1 MGMQQVMKL
10 ASDERSVMRSE
21 TSNLSVQ
28 IFVRDTQTESIIR
41 QSLYDL
47 NIENVQVHGGDAKS
61 AAVFLADT
69 KSPDILVVDIDGI
82 GEPISCMSE
91 LAQVCDPDT
100 HVLVV
105 GEQNDIH
112 FYLDMKNLGVL
123 EYFPK
128 PLARDV
134 LNRALSEIIVP
145 NADRRGPRHGKLMFV
160 VGVRGGCGATTLA
173 SMAAWEM
180 SETLRRRSLLLDL
193 CLQCGDAA
201 LLLDTAPAYA
211 LREAFEF
218 PERVDK
224 LYLERATKQVTDRL
238 DLLAALEPL
247 TQSVKVDPASVA
259 TLLEKLVSRY
269 RNVLVDLPASVAIM
283 VQDIL
288 QLPSTC
294 LFVSGAGLSSARD
307 LARWYELLGA
317 NTADRHTMHVLNH
330 TQAHG
335 GLSVEEF
342 TKVSGRAPDIVMP
355 YDPDIAQAATFG
367 IETMKHCEKFKRRLA
382 PVLESLTGVG
392 TPQKPRGSLFT
403 KLWGRS

>member
-1 MGMQQVMKL
+1 L
-10 ASDERSVMRSE
+10 AK
-21 TSNLSVQ
+21 
-28 IFVRDTQTESIIR
+28 I
-41 QSLYDL
+41 
-47 NIENVQVHGGDAKS
+47 
-61 AAVFLADT
+61 
-69 KSPDILVVDIDGI
+69 KSPQLLVVDICGLSD
-82 GEPISCMSE
+82 PISAMSE

-112 FYLDMKNLGVL
+112 FYRDMKSLGIV

-134 LNRALSEIIVP
+134 LNRAFSAIVVP
-145 NADRRGPRHGKLMFV
+145 NAERPGPRQGKLMFV

-173 SMAAWEM
+173 TMAAWEM
-180 SETLRRRSLLLDL
+180 SEALRRRTLLLDL
-193 CLQCGDAA
+193 SLQYGDAA
-201 LLLDTAPAYA
+201 LLLNTEPAYA

-247 TQSVKVDPASVA
+247 SQAVKVDPDSVA
-259 TLLEKLVSRY
+259 TLLEKLVSLY
-269 RNVLVDLPASVAIM
+269 RNVLVDLPASLAIRL
-283 VQDIL
+283 QDIL
-288 QLPSTC
+288 RLPSTC

-307 LARWYELLGA
+307 LARWYEVLGA
-317 NTADRHTMHVLNH
+317 NTAERHTAHVLNH
-330 TQAHG
+330 PHAHG

-342 TKVSGRAPDIVMP
+342 TKVAGRAPDVILP
-355 YDPDIAQAATFG
+355 YDREIAEAATLG
-367 IETMKHCEKFKRRLA
+367 IEAMKKCQSFKRRFG

-392 TPQKPRGSLFT
+392 TAPKARGSLFA
-403 KLWGRS
+403 KLWSRS

>member
-1 MGMQQVMKL
+1 MNQAVKH
-10 ASDERSVMRSE
+10 AVDEPSRTRSE
-21 TSNLSVQ
+21 KFNLSAQ
-28 IFVRDTQTESIIR
+28 IFLRDPQTESVVR

-47 NIENVQVHGGDAKS
+47 NVENVQAQGGDART
-61 AAVFLADT
+61 AAKFLAKT
-69 KSPDILVVDIDGI
+69 KSPDVLVVDICGLSD
-82 GEPISCMSE
+82 PLSCMSE

-112 FYLDMKNLGVL
+112 FYRDMKSLGVA
-123 EYFPK
+123 EYFPM

-134 LNRALSEIIVP
+134 LNRAFSAIVIP
-145 NADRRGPRHGKLMFV
+145 NADRPAPRHGKLMFV

-173 SMAAWEM
+173 TMAAWEM
-180 SETLRRRSLLLDL
+180 SETLRRRTLLFDLSL
-193 CLQCGDAA
+193 QYGDAA
-201 LLLDTAPAYA
+201 LLLNTAPAYA
-211 LREAFEF
+211 LREAFDF

-247 TQSVKVDPASVA
+247 TQAVKVDPDSVA
-259 TLLEKLVSRY
+259 TLLEKLVGRY
-269 RNVLVDLPASVAIM
+269 RNVLVDLPASLAIKL
-283 VQDIL
+283 QDIL

-317 NTADRHTMHVLNH
+317 NTAERNTVHVLNH
-330 TQAHG
+330 PHAHG
-335 GLSVEEF
+335 GLSVDEF
-342 TKVSGRAPDIVMP
+342 TKVSGRAPDVVVP
-355 YDPDIAQAATFG
+355 YDRDIAEAATLG
-367 IETMKHCEKFKRRLA
+367 IEAMRKCQSFKRRLG

-392 TPQKPRGSLFT
+392 SGQKSRGSLFG
-403 KLWGRS
+403 KLWGRRS

>member
-1 MGMQQVMKL
+1 MAQPLGHAL
-10 ASDERSVMRSE
+10 DERSPTRSE
-21 TSNLSVQ
+21 KFNLSAQ
-28 IFVRDTQTESIIR
+28 IFVRDPQTENAVR
-41 QSLYDL
+41 QSLFDL
-47 NIENVQVHGGDAKS
+47 NVENVQAHGGDAKS
-61 AAVFLADT
+61 AAKMLAKT
-69 KSPDILVVDIDGI
+69 KSPDVLVVDISGLS
-82 GEPISCMSE
+82 EPISCMSE

-100 HVLVV
+100 RVLVV

-112 FYLDMKNLGVL
+112 FYRDMKTLGIV

-134 LNRALSEIIVP
+134 LNRAFSEIIVP
-145 NADRRGPRHGKLMFV
+145 NADRSAPRHGKLMFV

-173 SMAAWEM
+173 AMSAWEM
-180 SETLRRRSLLLDL
+180 SQTQRRRTLLLDL
-193 CLQCGDAA
+193 SLQCGDAA
-201 LLLDTAPAYA
+201 LLLNTTPAYA

-247 TQSVKVDPASVA
+247 TQAVKVDPASVA
-259 TLLEKLVSRY
+259 TLLDKLVSRY
-269 RNVLVDLPASVAIM
+269 RNVLVDLPASFAIKL
-283 VQDIL
+283 QDIL
-288 QLPSTC
+288 QMPSTC

-317 NTADRHTMHVLNH
+317 NTAERHTVHVLNH
-330 TQAHG
+330 PHAHG

-342 TKVSGRAPDIVMP
+342 TKVSGRAPDVVVP
-355 YDPDIAQAATFG
+355 YDRDIAEAATLG
-367 IETMKHCEKFKRRLA
+367 IEAMKKCQGFKRRLG

-392 TPQKPRGSLFT
+392 TGQKSRASLFT

>member
-1 MGMQQVMKL
+1 MNQALGL
-10 ASDERSVMRSE
+10 ALDERSRTRSE
-21 TSNLSVQ
+21 KFNLSAQ
-28 IFVRDTQTESIIR
+28 IFVRDPQTESAVR

-47 NIENVQVHGGDAKS
+47 NVENVQTHGGDAKT
-61 AAVFLADT
+61 AAKVLAKT
-69 KSPDILVVDIDGI
+69 KSPQVLVVDVCGLS
-82 GEPISCMSE
+82 EPMASMNE

-112 FYLDMKNLGVL
+112 FYRDMKNLGIV

-134 LNRALSEIIVP
+134 LNRAFSSIIVP
-145 NADRRGPRHGKLMFV
+145 TTDRPASRHGKLTFV

-173 SMAAWEM
+173 AMSAWEM
-180 SETLRRRSLLLDL
+180 SETLRRRTLLLDL
-193 CLQCGDAA
+193 SLQYGDAA
-201 LLLDTAPAYA
+201 LLLNTTPAYA

-247 TQSVKVDPASVA
+247 KQAVKVDADSVA

-269 RNVLVDLPASVAIM
+269 RNVVVDLPASLAITLN
-283 VQDIL
+283 DIL

-294 LFVSGAGLSSARD
+294 VFVSGAGLASARD
-307 LARWYELLGA
+307 LARWYDLLGA
-317 NTADRHTMHVLNH
+317 NTAERHTVHVLNH
-330 TQAHG
+330 PQAHG
-335 GLSVEEF
+335 GLSVKEF
-342 TKVSGRAPDIVMP
+342 AKISGRAPDVVLP
-355 YDPDIAQAATFG
+355 YDRGVVEAATLG
-367 IETMKHCEKFKRRLA
+367 IEAMRKCQSFKRRLD
-382 PVLESLTGVG
+382 PMLESLTGVG
-392 TPQKPRGSLFT
+392 TSQKSRGSLFG